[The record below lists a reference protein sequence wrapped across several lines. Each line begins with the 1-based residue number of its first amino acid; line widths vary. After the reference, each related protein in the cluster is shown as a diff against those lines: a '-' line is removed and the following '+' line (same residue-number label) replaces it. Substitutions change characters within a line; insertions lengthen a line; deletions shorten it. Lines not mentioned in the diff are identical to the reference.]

1 MGTDPILPHTVV
13 VAPSDLPWPPAVLFD
28 QPPGALYVVQHRDG
42 WLSTPLALAA
52 AEDAVE
58 RLGVRTIV
66 VLGYLSPAR
75 AEWLAGDEL
84 PFGVAAEGTPL
95 ERYARC
101 LTADLQAAAQAS
113 AILRGAELELAAV
126 LCDGAGRLSFGPAL
140 ALPAEAGPAVGLEAV
155 RRLVVSVEAGAEAER
170 RSGAGLLLDPAAG
183 IVVTPQH
190 VTRGRRPLWVTTL
203 DGTRL
208 PAELLGEDV
217 GADLAVLRI
226 APRGE
231 PAPVLGRAAPLR
243 LGERVFTIGHP
254 FERFAHSVSAGV
266 VSALGRRF
274 ETEGRTYQGL
284 IQTDAAMNRGNSGGP
299 LCDAAGRVIG
309 LCVAIY
315 STTQASVGI
324 GFALPIEQVQAA
336 AAAIVAHGEVAWL
349 GALAVDLTPATA
361 VELRRAE
368 PGGVLV
374 QSVVSGGPAGTAGI
388 QAFDVIERVGDRPLG
403 SVAELQR
410 AVWAARPGERL
421 ELLVWRAGERQT
433 LSLVV
438 GRRPA
443 EVSGGL

>member
-1 MGTDPILPHTVV
+1 MAPVAPQAVV
-13 VAPSDLPWPPAVLFD
+13 VAPSDLPWPPAELFD
-28 QPPGALYVVQHRDG
+28 QPPGALYIVQHRDG
-42 WLSTPLALAA
+42 WLSSPLALAA
-52 AEDAVE
+52 AEEAVE

-75 AEWLAGDEL
+75 AELLSGDEL
-84 PFGVAAEGTPL
+84 PFGVAAEGSPA

-101 LTADLQAAAQAS
+101 LTADVTAAARAS
-113 AILRGAELELAAV
+113 ALLRGVELELAAAV
-126 LCDGAGRLSFGPAL
+126 CDDAGRVSFGPAL
-140 ALPAEAGPAVGLEAV
+140 RLPTEAGPAVGLEAV
-155 RRLVVSVEAGAEAER
+155 RRLVVSVEAGGNADR
-170 RSGAGLLLDPAAG
+170 RSGAGLLLDAAAG
-183 IVVTPQH
+183 IVVTLQH
-190 VTRGRRPLWVTTL
+190 VTRGRQPLWVILL
-203 DGTRL
+203 DGERL
-208 PAELLGEDV
+208 PAEPVGEDL

-226 APRGE
+226 APRAG
-231 PAPVLGRAAPLR
+231 PAPVLGRAAPLL
-243 LGERVFTIGHP
+243 LGERVYAIGHP
-254 FERFAHSVSAGV
+254 FDRFPHSVSAGV

-336 AAAIVAHGEVAWL
+336 AAAIVAHGEVGWL

-361 VELRRAE
+361 VELRRVE

-374 QSVVSGGPAGTAGI
+374 QSVVPGGPAGGAGL

-410 AVWAARPGERL
+410 AIWAARPGERL
-421 ELLVWRAGERQT
+421 ELTLWRAGERHE
-433 LSLVV
+433 LAVVV